1 MEQGSM
7 EAPLP
12 TLDPVMDI
20 KNQPEG
26 GKTNPN
32 PDPSSHGLPQP
43 LGASPVPPVEGPPAS
58 DPPPAPPLEP
68 PAPDAQANAPTKSI
82 EDAKEFIK
90 QVRKGSLPWVYLARL
105 FLQGFQAGFGEGSP
119 APPSPSPPTP

>member
-12 TLDPVMDI
+12 TMDPVMDI

-26 GKTNPN
+26 GETNPS
-32 PDPSSHGLPQP
+32 PEPSSDLPQP
-43 LGASPVPPVEGPPAS
+43 LGASPVPPVEGAPAS
-58 DPPPAPPLEP
+58 DPPPVPPLEP
-68 PAPDAQANAPTKSI
+68 AAPDAQANAPTKSI

-90 QVRKGSLPWVYLARL
+90 QVRGGSLPWVYLARL
-105 FLQGFQAGFGEGSP
+105 FLQGVPGGVWGGVF
-119 APPSPSPPTP
+119 SPS